1 MKYNFFL
8 YIYYNTCLK
17 KKNYFT
23 PYLSNS
29 ATAISRLFETCN
41 LYASQFYIYIFL
53 FSDYNNIKGSYEKKS
68 YQKKKKVKISLVSN
82 STP

>member
-1 MKYNFFL
+1 MFIIIHVFFFFF
-8 YIYYNTCLK
+8 K
-17 KKNYFT
+17 KDYFT

>member
-1 MKYNFFL
+1 MF
-8 YIYYNTCLK
+8 K

-29 ATAISRLFETCN
+29 ATPFKAISRLFKTCN

-53 FSDYNNIKGSYEKKS
+53 FSHYNTIKGSMKINHTK
-68 YQKKKKVKISLVSN
+68 KKKKVKISLVSN